1 MGKKPLTQPLIEH
14 EEAAYGAVL
23 NESSACASADMSLV
37 TLASEQEE
45 ETVVRFASG
54 GPWVSRCVTT
64 SVWQDVEI
72 LANKRCVT

>member
-1 MGKKPLTQPLIEH
+1 MTRSSYEYDNQYSVSHKSMGKKPLTQPLIEH

-45 ETVVRFASG
+45 ETVVR
-54 GPWVSRCVTT
+54 SRPGVHG
-64 SVWQDVEI
+64 SAV
-72 LANKRCVT
+72 A